1 MKAFYLFVSLLLFSI
16 SSSAQFNQ
24 LILRKNGIAQKR
36 YSEGSVITIQT
47 KLGLKYS
54 GTIYLIQNDS
64 IYFSGGG
71 IHKNDIVSVFKN
83 AGTKGKIIPFSKEAF
98 LYANAGI
105 PLFTA
110 GLVISGQPFV
120 TSLIA
125 GVTLVYA
132 PILFYNIKRIITNGS
147 RRYTIGK
154 KYDLQVLDL
163 YRAEKLPNQN
173 P

>member
-1 MKAFYLFVSLLLFSI
+1 MKPLYFFCFILLFHFSAA
-16 SSSAQFNQ
+16 AQFNQ

-64 IYFSGGG
+64 IFFSGGG
-71 IHKNDIVSVFKN
+71 IHKNDIVAVYKRS
-83 AGTKGKIIPFSKEAF
+83 GGRERIIPFSKEAF

-132 PILFYNIKRIITNGS
+132 PILFYNIKRVITNGNK
-147 RRYTIGK
+147 RYTIGE

-163 YRAEKLPNQN
+163 YKAEKVPN
-173 P
+173 

>member
-1 MKAFYLFVSLLLFSI
+1 MKAFYLFVCLLLFSF

-71 IHKNDIVSVFKN
+71 IHKNDIVAVFKN
-83 AGTKGKIIPFSKEAF
+83 SGTKGKIIPFSKEAF

-147 RRYTIGK
+147 RRYSIGK

-163 YRAEKLPNQN
+163 YRAEKLPNQI

>member
-1 MKAFYLFVSLLLFSI
+1 MKAFYLFCFTLLFHFSAA
-16 SSSAQFNQ
+16 AQFNQ
-24 LILRKNGIAQKR
+24 LILRKNGITQKR

-47 KLGLKYS
+47 KLGMKYS

-71 IHKNDIVSVFKN
+71 IHKNDIVAVYKKT
-83 AGTKGKIIPFSKEAF
+83 GGRERIIPFSKEAF

-120 TSLIA
+120 SSLIA

-132 PILFYNIKRIITNGS
+132 PILFYNIKRVITTGNK
-147 RRYTIGK
+147 RYTIGK

-163 YRAEKLPNQN
+163 YKAEKLPN
-173 P
+173 

>member
-1 MKAFYLFVSLLLFSI
+1 MKPLYFFIVLLL
-16 SSSAQFNQ
+16 SSHYTSAQFNQ

-71 IHKNDIVSVFKN
+71 IHKNDIVAVYKKSGAKER
-83 AGTKGKIIPFSKEAF
+83 IIPFSKEAF

-110 GLVISGQPFV
+110 GLVLSGQPFAS
-120 TSLIA
+120 SLIA

-132 PILFYNIKRIITNGS
+132 PILFYNIKRVITSGNK
-147 RRYTIGK
+147 RYTIGE

-163 YRAEKLPNQN
+163 YKAEKVPN
-173 P
+173 